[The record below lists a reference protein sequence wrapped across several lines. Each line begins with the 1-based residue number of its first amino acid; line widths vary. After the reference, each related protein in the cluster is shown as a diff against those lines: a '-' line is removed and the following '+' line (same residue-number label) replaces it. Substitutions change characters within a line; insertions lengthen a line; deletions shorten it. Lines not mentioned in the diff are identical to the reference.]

1 MKDIIELTKF
11 FTKREIS
18 DIKPWKEGSNSEKL
32 FKGIMSGEINSL
44 DTGLDHFNFSSKKKN
59 SFTRLKNRYEKK
71 LQNAL
76 FLINTEKESISE
88 QGIDYYNAI
97 KLFLIS
103 KIFLFRNSPKLSAK
117 YAEKSLKLGL
127 VCGITE
133 VNLMSASSLSYH
145 YSYLDANIKKSKK
158 FAKIYRKQSK
168 ILGIEIKLLN
178 YLSSLQHL
186 FLVKNDREAAKIK
199 SAEIIPKVKKYIHKY
214 SAYSLQLYAYRI
226 LTFDAYLKDDK
237 YLSNE
242 YCDEAISFF
251 KGRYKTITPLW
262 VFNRAKIQNYISLKE
277 FDNALMQV
285 EETKQFMEENSF
297 NQLLFYTNMF
307 TINAHLKDYNEL
319 YRLAYTALSKPIIE
333 RFSQQKQAWLIKE
346 AYVQFLAELGYVDQD
361 IIDNTEAKK
370 FRINKFLNEVPMY
383 SADKTGQNVSILIIQ
398 LLWLIKD
405 KKLDQVIEKLESLN
419 QYTYRYLKNDDTYRY
434 NCFIKMLLRIP
445 KGNFHP
451 FLTTKYTED
460 LYKKLKAKESKLAE
474 FSLEVELIPYEDLW
488 EMTMTM
494 LGNQK
499 K

>member
-1 MKDIIELTKF
+1 
-11 FTKREIS
+11 
-18 DIKPWKEGSNSEKL
+18 
-32 FKGIMSGEINSL
+32 
-44 DTGLDHFNFSSKKKN
+44 
-59 SFTRLKNRYEKK
+59 
-71 LQNAL
+71 
-76 FLINTEKESISE
+76 
-88 QGIDYYNAI
+88 
-97 KLFLIS
+97 
-103 KIFLFRNSPKLSAK
+103 
-117 YAEKSLKLGL
+117 
-127 VCGITE
+127 
-133 VNLMSASSLSYH
+133 
-145 YSYLDANIKKSKK
+145 
-158 FAKIYRKQSK
+158 
-168 ILGIEIKLLN
+168 
-178 YLSSLQHL
+178 
-186 FLVKNDREAAKIK
+186 
-199 SAEIIPKVKKYIHKY
+199 
-214 SAYSLQLYAYRI
+214 
-226 LTFDAYLKDDK
+226 
-237 YLSNE
+237 
-242 YCDEAISFF
+242 
-251 KGRYKTITPLW
+251 
-262 VFNRAKIQNYISLKE
+262 
-277 FDNALMQV
+277 
-285 EETKQFMEENSF
+285 
-297 NQLLFYTNMF
+297 MF